1 MRRERQE
8 CFPDQAGK
16 GSHISSYEVETGLL
30 WMWAGPSCFLSS
42 GDRCDGNA
50 QDSLPNKQRM
60 DLSSRTTRRKR
71 SSSGCG
77 RDPRASSRV
86 ERGMSGNF
94 LSCNKGVKDPLEVP
108 EMRRERPGFS
118 PEQAANGS
126 LISNYEAE
134 TELFWMWAG
143 PTCFLSSGEGAV
155 PRATVVGVHPRREIR
170 GSGAKQVPLEWTE
183 TSAGLLECG
192 HDPGVTLAFPVES
205 ASSSDAT

>member
-1 MRRERQE
+1 M
-8 CFPDQAGK
+8 
-16 GSHISSYEVETGLL
+16 LL
-30 WMWAGPSCFLSS
+30 RW
-42 GDRCDGNA
+42 DGNA
-50 QDSLPNKQRM
+50 QNSFPTKQGKDHSCRA
-60 DLSSRTTRRKR
+60 RRWKR
-71 SSSGCG
+71 GSSGCG

-86 ERGMSGNF
+86 ETGF
-94 LSCNKGVKDPLEVP
+94 LSLRCQGLKPCVESGPEPEDSSPVLTWIVGYFWSLPRGNGDLYVGKLLELQQ
-108 EMRRERPGFS
+108 MRREHPGFS

-155 PRATVVGVHPRREIR
+155 PRATVVEVHPRREIR